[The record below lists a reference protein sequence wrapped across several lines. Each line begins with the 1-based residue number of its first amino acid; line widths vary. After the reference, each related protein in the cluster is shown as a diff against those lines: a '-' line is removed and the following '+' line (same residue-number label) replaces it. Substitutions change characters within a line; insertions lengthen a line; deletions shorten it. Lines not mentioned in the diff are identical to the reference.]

1 MGAPAVATELGTA
14 VRRGDV
20 GQEARRL
27 AKSKWVGRLGR
38 IGLGAQ
44 AFCFAI
50 IAALALALALGMGGR
65 ATDPQGAFAELTR
78 HGWTEVLLVLL
89 AAGFAAYAVWRFAQA
104 LFDRGGQGS
113 DVSGLGRRTIQFF
126 QGVAYTALAVGAVRV
141 LLGEHP
147 NGERSTRHTAAGI
160 LTWPGGTIL
169 VGLIGGVFVIVAIAN
184 AYWGLSGRFK
194 ESLEE
199 ERMSDATKRL
209 VSVLGR
215 IGFASLAVVY
225 GIIGWFLI
233 KAAIDFDAGAVVGLG
248 GALATLAH
256 ATYGK
261 WLLGLT
267 ATGLMIYALFGFA
280 QTRYHR
286 V

>member
-1 MGAPAVATELGTA
+1 MHHALTRTGG
-14 VRRGDV
+14 VR
-20 GQEARRL
+20 QEARRVARSSWIGHL
-27 AKSKWVGRLGR
+27 GRL
-38 IGLGAQ
+38 GLGAQ

-50 IAALALALALGMGGR
+50 IALLALALALGMGGR
-65 ATDPQGAFAELTR
+65 AADPQGAFAELAR
-78 HGWTEVLLVLL
+78 HGWTKVLLVVL
-89 AAGFAAYAVWRFAQA
+89 AAGFGAYAAWRFAQA

-113 DVSGLGRRTIQFF
+113 DASGLGRRTIQFF
-126 QGVAYTALAVGAVRV
+126 QGLAYTALAVGAVRV
-141 LLGEHP
+141 LLGERA
-147 NGERSTRHTAAGI
+147 NGERAARQTAAGI
-160 LTWPGGTIL
+160 LSWPGGTL
-169 VGLIGGVFVIVAIAN
+169 VIGLIGAVFVVVAIVN
-184 AYWGLSGRFK
+184 LYWGLSGRFE
-194 ESLEE
+194 ESLEKE
-199 ERMSDATKRL
+199 PMSDATERL
-209 VSVLGR
+209 LSVLGR

-256 ATYGK
+256 ATYGR

-267 ATGLMIYALFGFA
+267 ATGLLIYALFGFA